1 MLSVVIA
8 HAIAGGIASYKVTGS
23 PSLSTFQIGGNGLA
37 TNYLKAGTRT
47 FPGNPKVIIEKVFFV
62 NHFKVVLFPLF
73 QPDTGR
79 DLLGILVPLVDTS
92 SARYGGDELFFLGL
106 CVRSEPK
113 LRIIVTGNVEGVV
126 TTAWRGH

>member
-47 FPGNPKVIIEKVFFV
+47 FPGNPKVIIVKVLFV
-62 NHFKVVLFPLF
+62 NHFEVVLFPLF

-79 DLLGILVPLVDTS
+79 DLLGILVPLVDRS
-92 SARYGGDELFFLGL
+92 SARYGGGELFCFGL
-106 CVRSEPK
+106 CVSCK
-113 LRIIVTGNVEGVV
+113 ATL
-126 TTAWRGH
+126 